1 MTIEGGG
8 EDETGEAKEHK
19 QSFLGVGG
27 VEDDFTIDGV
37 DEEDGGEDKGKA
49 RLEEVLEKEKDK
61 EGVDGVENNLEEV
74 VKKRIEAKKG
84 VSKGKGGEHE
94 RAVEGAE
101 ALV

>member
-19 QSFLGVGG
+19 QSFWGVGG

-61 EGVDGVENNLEEV
+61 KGVDGVENNLEEV
-74 VKKRIEAKKG
+74 VKKRVEAKKG
-84 VSKGKGGEHE
+84 VSKGKRGEHE